1 MIAQDYE
8 DNQKSDNTPSRAG
21 GVVNVTGDISE
32 SSGIIIGQN
41 ITTGDINIGYHDPYT
56 VAYCAIEVDHIEP
69 SNTLLQIA
77 DAINLKL
84 NHEGQDYP
92 FIFPKDFEKLQS
104 ENKVFLYGITG
115 SGKNRLI
122 YEIIKDKITSFN
134 KVYLIPRGQQEE

>member
-1 MIAQDYE
+1 
-8 DNQKSDNTPSRAG
+8 
-21 GVVNVTGDISE
+21 VNVNGDISE

-41 ITTGDINIGYHDPYT
+41 ITTGDINIGYHDSCT

-92 FIFPKDFEKLQS
+92 FIFPKDFEKLKS
-104 ENKVFLYGITG
+104 ENKVFLYEITG

-122 YEIIKDKITSFN
+122 YEIKKDKLLLTRST
-134 KVYLIPRGQQEE
+134 YLIRRNQQEE